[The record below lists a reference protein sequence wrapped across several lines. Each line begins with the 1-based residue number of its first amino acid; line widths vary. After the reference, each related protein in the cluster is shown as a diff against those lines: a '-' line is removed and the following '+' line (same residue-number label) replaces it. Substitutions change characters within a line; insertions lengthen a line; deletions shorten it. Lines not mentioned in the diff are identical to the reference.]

1 MRTGRTILV
10 IICSAVLTLLVLG
23 GSVERMGAKEKT
35 SPSNPNDPTY
45 RLFSLLDSKY
55 NGKLD
60 DFCMLADLIND
71 PKNPGQELQR
81 VIRIE
86 YNKDKVFGKL
96 SLHLRTVAQL
106 TPEQLKAYSA
116 KQTYDF
122 AETDTAKFTKSD
134 AGSFGRTGDVYFE
147 ASSDGGPLAM
157 ATVTSE
163 VQSQYELLV
172 TQYLLP
178 ALEKKAADGGGS

>member
-1 MRTGRTILV
+1 MKTGKRIPV
-10 IICSAVLTLLVLG
+10 IMCSAVLTLLLLG

-35 SPSNPNDPTY
+35 SPTNPNDPTF

-60 DFCMLADLIND
+60 DFCMLADLVND
-71 PKNPGQELQR
+71 PKNPGQQLQR

-86 YNKDKVFGKL
+86 YNKDKGFGKL

-106 TPEQLKAYSA
+106 TPEQLKAYTA

-122 AETDTAKFTKSD
+122 AETDVAKFTKSD
-134 AGSFGRTGDVYFE
+134 TGSFGRPGDVYFE
-147 ASSDGGPLAM
+147 ASPEGGPLTT

-163 VQSQYELLV
+163 VQTQYELLV

-178 ALEKKAADGGGS
+178 ALEKKAAGGSVS

>member
-1 MRTGRTILV
+1 MRTSKRIFV
-10 IICSAVLTLLVLG
+10 IICSAVLILLIFAG
-23 GSVERMGAKEKT
+23 TAERMGAKDKS
-35 SPSNPNDPTY
+35 SPANPNDPTY

-55 NGKLD
+55 NGKVD
-60 DFCMLADLIND
+60 DFCVLADMIND
-71 PKNPGQELQR
+71 PKNPGQQLQR

-86 YNKDKVFGKL
+86 YNKDKGFGKL

-106 TPEQLKAYSA
+106 TPEQLKAYTA

-122 AETDTAKFTKSD
+122 AETDVAKFTKSD
-134 AGSFGRTGDVYFE
+134 TGSFGRTGDVYFQ
-147 ASSDGGPLAM
+147 ASSEGGPLAT

-163 VQSQYELLV
+163 VQSQYELFV

-178 ALEKKAADGGGS
+178 ALEKKAADGSGS